1 MAKRFQFRRRVRGQ
15 HAGGRQRL
23 PAGRPR
29 ALAALRPQD
38 SGATIEL
45 SKSDKLFTL
54 HAPADFVAR
63 QVIDILSSK
72 LIKRGVDLK
81 AVS

>member
-1 MAKRFQFRRRVRGQ
+1 MQEVDNAFQQAARE
-15 HAGGRQRL
+15 
-23 PAGRPR
+23 
-29 ALAALRPQD
+29 LAALRPQD

-72 LIKRGVDLK
+72 LIKRGVDVK
-81 AVS
+81 TVSWDDPKPPPAAPSA